1 MRPDV
6 RVRRFKLRANEFFD
20 HNGHLVHR
28 RSEGLTKRRN
38 KGSFL
43 QDPWKKT
50 ASRLSPEDEN
60 RWGSIF
66 FRQEILKGVSSL
78 TAKER
83 SYGWKVSKRMFAQM
97 MDRRST

>member
-1 MRPDV
+1 MRPNV

-43 QDPWKKT
+43 QDPWEKT
-50 ASRLSPEDEN
+50 VRNLGPKDEN
-60 RWGSIF
+60 RWGSNF
-66 FRQEILKGVSSL
+66 FRQ
-78 TAKER
+78 
-83 SYGWKVSKRMFAQM
+83 
-97 MDRRST
+97 